1 MANSS
6 DTVDAALAG
15 MAQVGAPRVPMGT
28 SFVANTMYASADIG
42 NQLVRPRGNVQAG
55 DPTMGTPPA
64 SRPNVLLGADRLGAK
79 YTVFTNTVVPTAPE
93 AGFTQASGKILP
105 PNTIRSRSIDSF
117 DDGMNS
123 SYA

>member
-1 MANSS
+1 VANSS

-55 DPTMGTPPA
+55 DPTITNKA

-79 YTVFTNTVVPTAPE
+79 YTVFTNTVIPTAPE

-105 PNTIRSRSIDSF
+105 AKTIRSRSIDSF

>member
-28 SFVANTMYASADIG
+28 SFASNTMYSSANTG

-55 DPTMGTPPA
+55 DPTIGTPPA
-64 SRPNVLLGADRLGAK
+64 HRQNVMLGADRLGAK

-93 AGFTQASGKILP
+93 AGFVQASGKILP
-105 PNTIRSRSIDSF
+105 PNTVRSRSLDSF

>member
-28 SFVANTMYASADIG
+28 SFAANTMYSSANTG
-42 NQLVRPRGNVQAG
+42 NQMLRPRGNVQAS
-55 DPTMGTPPA
+55 DPTITNKA

-93 AGFTQASGKILP
+93 AGFTQSSGKILP
-105 PNTIRSRSIDSF
+105 PNTVRSRSIDSF

>member
-1 MANSS
+1 VANSS

-28 SFVANTMYASADIG
+28 SFVANTMYASANTG
-42 NQLVRPRGNVQAG
+42 NQLLRPRGNVQAG
-55 DPTMGTPPA
+55 DPTIGAAPVA
-64 SRPNVLLGADRLGAK
+64 RQNVMLGADRLGAK

-93 AGFTQASGKILP
+93 AGFVQSSGKILP
-105 PNTIRSRSIDSF
+105 PNTNRSRSLGSF
-117 DDGMNS
+117 DDGMQS